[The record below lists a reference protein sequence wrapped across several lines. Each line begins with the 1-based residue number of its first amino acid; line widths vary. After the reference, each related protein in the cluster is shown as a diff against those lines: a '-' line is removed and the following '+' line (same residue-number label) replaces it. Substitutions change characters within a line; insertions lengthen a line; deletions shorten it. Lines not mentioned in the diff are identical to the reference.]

1 MSNVVDERVVEMR
14 FDNKQFES
22 GVQTSMGTLQRLKDA
37 LNFNKSAQSLN
48 QLTTAVN
55 TNFSGMSG
63 ALQVI
68 QDRFST
74 KLETRKHILFLRHI
88 VNKTDA
94 EIVLSSS
101 WRNCG
106 LLPKLC
112 RILREYNLHISDI
125 TPYILD
131 RASRGRE
138 IRAWLD
144 DHTGVESFVILDDE
158 DFDIVN
164 MFPDNI
170 VKTNSEVGLQKED
183 AEKCIAILSNIK
195 SK

>member
-1 MSNVVDERVVEMR
+1 MKIIFLDVD
-14 FDNKQFES
+14 
-22 GVQTSMGTLQRLKDA
+22 GV
-37 LNFNKSAQSLN
+37 LNS
-48 QLTTAVN
+48 V
-55 TNFSGMSG
+55 
-63 ALQVI
+63 

-101 WRNCG
+101 WRICG

-112 RILREYNLHISDI
+112 RILREYNLRISDI

>member
-1 MSNVVDERVVEMR
+1 M
-14 FDNKQFES
+14 Q
-22 GVQTSMGTLQRLKDA
+22 
-37 LNFNKSAQSLN
+37 
-48 QLTTAVN
+48 
-55 TNFSGMSG
+55 
-63 ALQVI
+63 
-68 QDRFST
+68 
-74 KLETRKHILFLRHI
+74 RKHILFLRHI

-101 WRNCG
+101 WRICG

-112 RILREYNLHISDI
+112 RILREYNLRISDI

>member
-1 MSNVVDERVVEMR
+1 MKIIFLDVD
-14 FDNKQFES
+14 
-22 GVQTSMGTLQRLKDA
+22 GV
-37 LNFNKSAQSLN
+37 LNS
-48 QLTTAVN
+48 V
-55 TNFSGMSG
+55 
-63 ALQVI
+63 

-88 VNKTDA
+88 VNKADA

-101 WRNCG
+101 WRICG

-112 RILREYNLHISDI
+112 RILREYNLRISDI

-131 RASRGRE
+131 GASRGRE

-144 DHTGVESFVILDDE
+144 DHTGIESFVILDDE